1 MIHVY
6 GFDSGALD
14 ALCPTYSQSP
24 EDFLADLEQQL
35 EDGDITE
42 EEAVQLIKDFTSRSR
57 TRHAIPSA
65 HQHSQ
70 VGSSLSASWV
80 SVWLV

>member
-24 EDFLADLEQQL
+24 EDFLTYREQQH

-42 EEAVQLIKDFTSRSR
+42 EEAVQLIKDFTGR
-57 TRHAIPSA
+57 T
-65 HQHSQ
+65 
-70 VGSSLSASWV
+70 
-80 SVWLV
+80 

>member
-14 ALCPTYSQSP
+14 ALCPAYAQSP

-42 EEAVQLIKDFTSRSR
+42 EEAVQLLKDFTGRSK
-57 TRHAIPSA
+57 
-65 HQHSQ
+65 
-70 VGSSLSASWV
+70 
-80 SVWLV
+80 

>member
-6 GFDSGALD
+6 GFEDYTLEALRQQR
-14 ALCPTYSQSP
+14 APSP

-42 EEAVQLIKDFTSRSR
+42 EEAVQLIKDFTGR
-57 TRHAIPSA
+57 T
-65 HQHSQ
+65 
-70 VGSSLSASWV
+70 
-80 SVWLV
+80 

>member
-6 GFDSGALD
+6 GFDSALLD
-14 ALCPTYSQSP
+14 VLSPRYVQSP

-42 EEAVQLIKDFTSRSR
+42 EEAVQLIKDFTGRS
-57 TRHAIPSA
+57 
-65 HQHSQ
+65 
-70 VGSSLSASWV
+70 
-80 SVWLV
+80 

>member
-14 ALCPTYSQSP
+14 ALCPQRAPSP

-42 EEAVQLIKDFTSRSR
+42 EEVVQLIKDFTSRS
-57 TRHAIPSA
+57 
-65 HQHSQ
+65 
-70 VGSSLSASWV
+70 
-80 SVWLV
+80 